1 MKKIIILIITILPFF
16 LFGQTDNDLQTIDKH
31 IIYLDNSIIQRND
44 TIQKVIKKEVY
55 FIGNFKTNA
64 YTKPSP
70 IEIEIMNYI
79 GLKEKIGTKN
89 YHQLNN
95 TKATYSISQND
106 NLFQI
111 RSLKLL
117 KPMINKQIKFKAIL
131 YEIYTQNEHKN
142 LIIIKRIITE

>member
-1 MKKIIILIITILPFF
+1 
-16 LFGQTDNDLQTIDKH
+16 
-31 IIYLDNSIIQRND
+31 
-44 TIQKVIKKEVY
+44 
-55 FIGNFKTNA
+55 
-64 YTKPSP
+64 
-70 IEIEIMNYI
+70 MNYI

-89 YHQLNN
+89 YHQLNS